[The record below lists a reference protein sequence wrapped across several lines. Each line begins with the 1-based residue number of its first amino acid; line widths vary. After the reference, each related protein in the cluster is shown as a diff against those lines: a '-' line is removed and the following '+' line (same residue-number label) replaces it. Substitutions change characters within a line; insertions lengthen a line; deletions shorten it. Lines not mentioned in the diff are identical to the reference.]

1 MDNMKSASRTQHA
14 LSSIGSGIA
23 GSGGLGTQRDST
35 LMERLSQASFAL
47 DTMLTDVDRFLS
59 RINGG
64 PETAEKAV
72 NHAGPVPTRPLG
84 MLVQSTE
91 AQVDRLR
98 EIIQTLERIG

>member
-1 MDNMKSASRTQHA
+1 MDYNAKSASRTQQA
-14 LSSIGSGIA
+14 LASVGSGAA
-23 GSGGLGTQRDST
+23 GGMLGTERDPT
-35 LMERLSQASFAL
+35 LIERLSRASFAL
-47 DTMLTDVDRFLS
+47 DTMLTDIDRFLS

-64 PETAEKAV
+64 PETAEKGV

-98 EIIQTLERIG
+98 EIIQHLERIG